1 MLLMPPDPNA
11 KPLDEGTLSVETEMA
26 DQNWLSGKIEVD
38 VTQTSPVQLV
48 GVLMG
53 DVNGDWAGPGSSLS
67 GTLVD

>member
-1 MLLMPPDPNA
+1 MPHGHRKRRNA
-11 KPLDEGTLSVETEMA
+11 DTTKMT